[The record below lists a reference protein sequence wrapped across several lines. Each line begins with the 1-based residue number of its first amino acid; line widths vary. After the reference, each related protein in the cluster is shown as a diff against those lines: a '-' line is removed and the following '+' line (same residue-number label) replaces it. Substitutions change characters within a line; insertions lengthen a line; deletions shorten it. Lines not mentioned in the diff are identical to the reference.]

1 MNITPSQTAR
11 LEFLTRVT
19 GKELQYFLIHSAAKP

>member
-1 MNITPSQTAR
+1 MNITPSQIAR

-19 GKELQYFLIHSAAKP
+19 GKECQHFLIHSAANP

>member
-19 GKELQYFLIHSAAKP
+19 GEECQHFLIHSAAKP